1 MNIHSTEEQM
11 ERIDKRDAVMQ
22 AALELVGENG
32 FHGSPMVMIAQRA
45 GVAAGTIYRFF
56 ESKDLL
62 ITETYRRLETHLTAS
77 IKVEYPEDG
86 AIRERYL
93 HICQRLYN
101 YFLKSP
107 LEFRFIEQFHN
118 SPYGIACRRDKV
130 QGKMEKD
137 IIMELFEE
145 GQQQQILKELP
156 LQVLFALTFGP
167 LTKLCRDHILHFI
180 VLDESLIVRTV
191 EACWDAVKR

>member
-1 MNIHSTEEQM
+1 M

-107 LEFRFIEQFHN
+107 LEH
-118 SPYGIACRRDKV
+118 SPFDLLHLLVFLLKTV
-130 QGKMEKD
+130 FSLV
-137 IIMELFEE
+137 EL
-145 GQQQQILKELP
+145 L
-156 LQVLFALTFGP
+156 
-167 LTKLCRDHILHFI
+167 
-180 VLDESLIVRTV
+180 
-191 EACWDAVKR
+191 